1 MRPLILP
8 FLSLLFNKS
17 LTSGLFPTDF
27 KNAVVCPRLKKEW
40 LDASQLKNYRPVLN
54 LSFLSNLLERV
65 VQVKTSGL
73 SGWWWH
79 AVMLG
84 ATQSAYRQFH
94 STESA
99 VLKVYNDLLLA
110 ADSGLVSA
118 LWLLDLTA
126 AFNTVDHD
134 LLLSNVLSVGLAFV
148 VPYSSG
154 SDPTS
159 LIGLSESCLA
169 LVLHF

>member
-73 SGWWWH
+73 SG
-79 AVMLG
+79 
-84 ATQSAYRQFH
+84 
-94 STESA
+94 
-99 VLKVYNDLLLA
+99 
-110 ADSGLVSA
+110 
-118 LWLLDLTA
+118 
-126 AFNTVDHD
+126 
-134 LLLSNVLSVGLAFV
+134 
-148 VPYSSG
+148 
-154 SDPTS
+154 
-159 LIGLSESCLA
+159 
-169 LVLHF
+169 